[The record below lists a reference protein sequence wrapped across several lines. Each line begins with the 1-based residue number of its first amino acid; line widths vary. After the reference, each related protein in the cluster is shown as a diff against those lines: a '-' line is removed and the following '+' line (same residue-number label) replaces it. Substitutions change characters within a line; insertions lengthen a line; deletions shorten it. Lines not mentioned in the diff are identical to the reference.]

1 MSVLETLFA
10 AATSRAGAAVAGLTV
25 AVGSAGAAGQLP
37 DLPSAFDNAFGGE
50 TVAEQGEDDGD
61 QTTTEDEQG
70 SQDVGGDS
78 QADDQGV
85 AHDVHDVL
93 NGDEDVWPGDEGFG
107 QAVADHARDEETGG
121 AEFGQAV
128 ADAAS
133 NGRSSAGAEN
143 GEQDGDGEQAAG
155 TMADEADDRSDDG
168 ADNAEVADEYRPDP
182 PEDAGQ
188 PDDAGES
195 DDTPEQANSGRD
207 TAADAPGR

>member
-107 QAVADHARDEETGG
+107 QAVADNAREGG
-121 AEFGQAV
+121 SEFGQSV
-128 ADAAS
+128 SEAAS

-195 DDTPEQANSGRD
+195 DDPPEQANSGRD